1 VRYCSLGSGSKGN
14 GTLIEQGQTR
24 LLVDCGFS
32 LRSTEQRLRQAGL
45 KGEQLTAILVTHEH
59 SDHIQGVAKLA
70 RRYELP
76 VYLTPGTGYA
86 LREEEGLDLRW
97 LDLNTRV
104 VIDEL
109 EVSPIAVPHD
119 AREPCQFIFDNAQQ
133 RLGVLTDTGT
143 ITPWIIEQYARL
155 DALFLEANYDP
166 HMLAY
171 GPYPGF
177 LKARVGGN
185 LGHLS
190 NQQAAGLLNMIDL
203 EQLQHIAIA
212 HISEKNNRPE
222 LARDALTEALANWT
236 GELLLA
242 EQNQGLPWQTISGLS
257 HHHCAQAGADN
268 GKTY

>member
-1 VRYCSLGSGSKGN
+1 MRYCSLGSGSRGN
-14 GTLIEQGQTR
+14 GTLIEQGASR
-24 LLVDCGFS
+24 VLVDCGFS
-32 LRSTEQRLRQAGL
+32 LRATEQRLRQAGIS
-45 KGEQLTAILVTHEH
+45 GDQLSAILVTHEH

-86 LREEEGLDLRW
+86 LREESGLDIRYI
-97 LDLNTRV
+97 DLHGRFAV
-104 VIDEL
+104 GEL
-109 EVSPIAVPHD
+109 EVTPVAVPHD
-119 AREPCQFIFDNAQQ
+119 AREPCQYIFDNGRQ

-143 ITPWIIEQYARL
+143 ITPWIVEQYADL

-166 HMLAY
+166 HMLSS
-171 GPYPGF
+171 GPYPAF

-190 NQQAAGLLNMIDL
+190 NQQAAGFLRGAGL
-203 EQLQHIAIA
+203 ERLRHIAVA

-222 LARDALTEALANWT
+222 LALAALQDALTDWS

-242 EQNQGLPWQTISGLS
+242 QQDQGLPWQSI
-257 HHHCAQAGADN
+257 Q
-268 GKTY
+268 

>member
-1 VRYCSLGSGSKGN
+1 MRYCSLGSGSRGN
-14 GTLIEQGQTR
+14 GTLVEQGASR

-32 LRSTEQRLRQAGL
+32 LRATEQRLRQAGIS
-45 KGEQLTAILVTHEH
+45 GDQLSAILVTHEH

-70 RRYELP
+70 RRYDLP

-86 LREEEGLDLRW
+86 LREEDGLDIRHV
-97 LDLNTRV
+97 DLHGRFG
-104 VIDEL
+104 IGEL
-109 EVSPIAVPHD
+109 EVTQVAVPHD
-119 AREPCQFIFDNAQQ
+119 AREPCQYIFDNGQQ

-143 ITPWIIEQYARL
+143 ITPWIVEQYSNL

-166 HMLAY
+166 HMLSS
-171 GPYPGF
+171 GPYPAF

-190 NQQAAGLLNMIDL
+190 NQQAAGFLRSAGLDRL
-203 EQLQHIAIA
+203 RHIAVA

-222 LARDALTEALANWT
+222 LALAALQDVLTGWT

-242 EQNQGLPWQTISGLS
+242 QQDQGLPWQSI
-257 HHHCAQAGADN
+257 Q
-268 GKTY
+268 

>member
-1 VRYCSLGSGSKGN
+1 MRYCSLGSGSKGN
-14 GTLIEQGQTR
+14 GTLIEQGNTR

-32 LRSTEQRLRQAGL
+32 LRSTEQRLRQAGI
-45 KGEQLTAILVTHEH
+45 GGDQLTAILVTHEH

-70 RRYELP
+70 RRFDLP

-86 LREEEGLDLRW
+86 LRQEGLDLRW
-97 LDLNTRV
+97 IDLHSPLL
-104 VIDEL
+104 IGDL
-109 EVSPIAVPHD
+109 EVSPVAVPHD
-119 AREPCQFIFDNAQQ
+119 AREPCQFVFDNGRE
-133 RLGVLTDTGT
+133 RLGVLTDTGS
-143 ITPWIIEQYARL
+143 ITPWIVEQYARL

-177 LKARVGGN
+177 LKARVGGE

-190 NQQAAGLLNMIDL
+190 NQQAASLLGMIDL

-222 LARDALTEALANWT
+222 LARDALTDALAGWS

-257 HHHCAQAGADN
+257 HHHCAQSGSR
-268 GKTY
+268 